1 MRTLCSQI
9 IGSREESDFV
19 ILNNLYSQQ
28 GVGADHIIAEVK
40 NNGTSWNPFS
50 LAAETNIWFYLEDI
64 HLTISLFS
72 GCFFILFQQSCML
85 SYCLPLLT
93 GGASAFFFFKQKDD
107 ENEKLGARLL
117 LPRVSDQE

>member
-1 MRTLCSQI
+1 MRSLLRGRGLGTLWRQI

-40 NNGTSWNPFS
+40 NNGTSGTLFLS
-50 LAAETNIWFYLEDI
+50 LQKQTYGYLEDI

-85 SYCLPLLT
+85 SNSNRRGILVLYVIFGILR
-93 GGASAFFFFKQKDD
+93 QK
-107 ENEKLGARLL
+107 N
-117 LPRVSDQE
+117 

>member
-1 MRTLCSQI
+1 MRSLLRGRGLGTLWRQI

-72 GCFFILFQQSCML
+72 GCFFILFQ
-85 SYCLPLLT
+85 
-93 GGASAFFFFKQKDD
+93 
-107 ENEKLGARLL
+107 
-117 LPRVSDQE
+117 